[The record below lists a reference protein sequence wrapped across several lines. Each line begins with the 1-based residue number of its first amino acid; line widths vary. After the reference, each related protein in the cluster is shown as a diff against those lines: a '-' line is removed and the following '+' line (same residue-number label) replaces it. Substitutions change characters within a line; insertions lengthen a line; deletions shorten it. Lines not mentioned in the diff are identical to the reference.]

1 MLLNVLFV
9 LAIIWLTFAIAS
21 IVFSMYY
28 CYVWL
33 FPLMDVFVEE
43 MDSVENVDQS
53 QLNNDDIPEWDIG
66 DDVAEL
72 HDIPF

>member
-1 MLLNVLFV
+1 MLLNTLFV

-33 FPLMDVFVEE
+33 FPLMDVFVE
-43 MDSVENVDQS
+43 DSSNEELDA
-53 QLNNDDIPEWDIG
+53 LTNDDIPEWKIAT
-66 DDVAEL
+66 DDE
-72 HDIPF
+72 DIPF